1 MITSKHIHVWTLIAV
16 GIVTCFMCIFL
27 FKPDVLGIVP
37 AYYVPE
43 YAEKLFDKN
52 AVSTIDIQIDPK
64 EWENMLDNAL
74 QEEYVKCDV
83 VINGETIYNVGIRPK
98 GNTSLTQVVNDPTTD
113 RVSFKFEFDHYVK
126 GQTYYGLD
134 KLVVNNMYADATY
147 MKEYL
152 SYDLMDYM
160 GIKTPL
166 YAFTSITV
174 NGEPWGLYLALE
186 ALEESF
192 AIRNYGADYGKLYKP
207 ETMNMGGGGKMPNGG
222 DRPEMP
228 QGDKGGQM
236 PMPGGVEDKASQM
249 PTSGN
254 EGGQMP
260 TPSGVGG
267 EDSQVPMPNGI
278 EGGNGPIPMPSDV
291 ASEGSRASM
300 PNDVEGKGEQVSMP
314 NDAGDRQQIEAVTQ
328 ASQNA
333 SNKSNEE
340 DRQMAGNKPPEMP
353 SGEFPRGDFKDK
365 GQGMPMDR
373 DSGGSNLVYTDDNLE
388 SYETVFESAVF
399 ETSDEDKGRVVTALK
414 KLSLG
419 EELETYIN
427 VPEVL
432 KYFAANTI
440 LVNLD
445 SYLSNMQHN
454 YYLYEEKGQ
463 LSMLPWDYNLSFGTF
478 QGGSSTAVINFPIDT
493 PVSGVSLEDRPII
506 GKLLEVPEYKE
517 AYHNDLESAV
527 ASYFESGL
535 YEKRI
540 DQLDALI
547 DDYVKEDATAFYSY
561 DEYKASLPVL
571 KAFGALRAQSIR
583 GQLEGTIPST
593 TEAQKNEQEKLIQ
606 ADSINL
612 SLLGSQNNRENF
624 KR

>member
-1 MITSKHIHVWTLIAV
+1 MITSKHIHVWTLITV

-27 FKPDVLGIVP
+27 FKPEVLGIVP
-37 AYYVPE
+37 VTYVSE

-52 AVSTIDIQIDPK
+52 AVSTIDIQMDSE
-64 EWENMLDNAL
+64 EWHNMLDNAL

-98 GNTSLTQVVNDPTTD
+98 GNTSLTQVANDPNTD

-207 ETMNMGGGGKMPNGG
+207 ETMNMGGGGKMSNEG

-228 QGDKGGQM
+228 QGDKGGQIPM
-236 PMPGGVEDKASQM
+236 QNGVEGEGGKIPMPSEAEGESGQMPIPGGEGSEASQM
-249 PTSGN
+249 PTPGN
-254 EGGQMP
+254 EGSQMP
-260 TPSGVGG
+260 
-267 EDSQVPMPNGI
+267 
-278 EGGNGPIPMPSDV
+278 
-291 ASEGSRASM
+291 
-300 PNDVEGKGEQVSMP
+300 
-314 NDAGDRQQIEAVTQ
+314 
-328 ASQNA
+328 
-333 SNKSNEE
+333 
-340 DRQMAGNKPPEMP
+340 GNKPPEMP
-353 SGEFPRGDFKDK
+353 SGEFPREDFKDK

-399 ETSDEDKGRVVTALK
+399 KTSDEDKGRVVTALK

-493 PVSGVSLEDRPII
+493 PVSGVSLEERPII
-506 GKLLEVPEYKE
+506 GKLLEVSEYKE
-517 AYHNDLESAV
+517 AYHNDLESAI

-540 DQLDALI
+540 DQLDVLI
-547 DDYVKEDATAFYSY
+547 GDYVKEDATAFYSY
-561 DEYKASLPVL
+561 DEYRASLPVL
-571 KAFGALRAQSIR
+571 KAFGRLRAQSIR
-583 GQLEGTIPST
+583 GQLEGIIPST
-593 TEAQKNEQEKLIQ
+593 TETQKNEQEKLIQ

>member
-27 FKPDVLGIVP
+27 FKPEVLGIVP
-37 AYYVPE
+37 VPHVSE

-52 AVSTIDIQIDPK
+52 AVSTIDIQMDPK
-64 EWENMLDNAL
+64 EWQNMLDNAL

-98 GNTSLTQVVNDPTTD
+98 GNTSLTQVANDPNTD

-207 ETMNMGGGGKMPNGG
+207 ETMNMGGGGKMPNEG

-236 PMPGGVEDKASQM
+236 PIPGGEGGEASQM
-249 PTSGN
+249 PTPGN
-254 EGGQMP
+254 EGSQMP

-267 EDSQVPMPNGI
+267 EESQI
-278 EGGNGPIPMPSDV
+278 SMPS
-291 ASEGSRASM
+291 
-300 PNDVEGKGEQVSMP
+300 
-314 NDAGDRQQIEAVTQ
+314 
-328 ASQNA
+328 
-333 SNKSNEE
+333 EE
-340 DRQMAGNKPPEMP
+340 DRQMVGNKPPEMP
-353 SGEFPRGDFKDK
+353 SREFPREDFKDK

-388 SYETVFESAVF
+388 SYKTVFESAVF
-399 ETSDEDKGRVVTALK
+399 KTSDEDKGRVVTALK

-493 PVSGVSLEDRPII
+493 PVSGVSLEERPII
-506 GKLLEVPEYKE
+506 GKLLEVSEYKD
-517 AYHNDLESAV
+517 AYHNDLESAI

-547 DDYVKEDATAFYSY
+547 GDYVREDATAFYSY
-561 DEYKASLPVL
+561 DEYKASLTVL
-571 KAFGALRAQSIR
+571 KAFGRLRAQSIR

-593 TEAQKNEQEKLIQ
+593 TETQKNEQEKLIQ

>member
-1 MITSKHIHVWTLIAV
+1 MITSKHIHVWTLITV

-27 FKPDVLGIVP
+27 FKPEVLGIVP
-37 AYYVPE
+37 VTHVSE

-52 AVSTIDIQIDPK
+52 AVSTIDIQMDPE
-64 EWENMLDNAL
+64 EWQNMLDNAL

-98 GNTSLTQVVNDPTTD
+98 GNTSLTQVANDPNTD

-160 GIKTPL
+160 GIKMPL

-207 ETMNMGGGGKMPNGG
+207 ETMNMGGGGKVPNEG
-222 DRPEMP
+222 DRPEIP
-228 QGDKGGQM
+228 QGDKGGKIPMQNRMEGEDGKIPMPSEAEGESGQM
-236 PMPGGVEDKASQM
+236 PIPGGEGGEASQM
-249 PTSGN
+249 PTPGN
-254 EGGQMP
+254 EGSQMP
-260 TPSGVGG
+260 
-267 EDSQVPMPNGI
+267 
-278 EGGNGPIPMPSDV
+278 
-291 ASEGSRASM
+291 
-300 PNDVEGKGEQVSMP
+300 
-314 NDAGDRQQIEAVTQ
+314 
-328 ASQNA
+328 
-333 SNKSNEE
+333 
-340 DRQMAGNKPPEMP
+340 GNKPSEMP
-353 SGEFPRGDFKDK
+353 SGEFPREDFKDK

-399 ETSDEDKGRVVTALK
+399 KTSDEDKGRVVTALK

-463 LSMLPWDYNLSFGTF
+463 LSMLPWDYNLAFGTF

-493 PVSGVSLEDRPII
+493 PVSGVSLEERPII
-506 GKLLEVPEYKE
+506 GKLLEVSEYKE
-517 AYHNDLESAV
+517 AYHNDLESAI

-547 DDYVKEDATAFYSY
+547 GDYVREDATAFYSY

-571 KAFGALRAQSIR
+571 KAFGRLRAQSIR

-593 TEAQKNEQEKLIQ
+593 TETQKNEQEKLIQ

>member
-1 MITSKHIHVWTLIAV
+1 MITSKHIHVWTLITV

-27 FKPDVLGIVP
+27 FKPEVLGIVP
-37 AYYVPE
+37 VTYVSE

-52 AVSTIDIQIDPK
+52 AVSTIDIQMDPE
-64 EWENMLDNAL
+64 EWQNMLDNAL

-98 GNTSLTQVVNDPTTD
+98 GNTSLTQVANDPNTD

-207 ETMNMGGGGKMPNGG
+207 ETMNMGGGGKMPNEG

-228 QGDKGGQM
+228 QGDKGGQIPM
-236 PMPGGVEDKASQM
+236 QNGVEGEGGKIPMPSEAEGESGQMPIPGGEGSEASQM
-249 PTSGN
+249 PTPGN
-254 EGGQMP
+254 EGSQMP
-260 TPSGVGG
+260 
-267 EDSQVPMPNGI
+267 
-278 EGGNGPIPMPSDV
+278 
-291 ASEGSRASM
+291 
-300 PNDVEGKGEQVSMP
+300 
-314 NDAGDRQQIEAVTQ
+314 
-328 ASQNA
+328 
-333 SNKSNEE
+333 
-340 DRQMAGNKPPEMP
+340 GNKPPEMP
-353 SGEFPRGDFKDK
+353 SGEFPREDFKDK

-399 ETSDEDKGRVVTALK
+399 KTSDEDKGRVVTALK

-493 PVSGVSLEDRPII
+493 PVSGVSLEERPII
-506 GKLLEVPEYKE
+506 GKLLEVSEYKE
-517 AYHNDLESAV
+517 AYHNDLESAI

-547 DDYVKEDATAFYSY
+547 GDYVREDATAFYSY
-561 DEYKASLPVL
+561 DEYRASLPVL
-571 KAFGALRAQSIR
+571 KAFGRLRAQSIR
-583 GQLEGTIPST
+583 GQLEGIIPST
-593 TEAQKNEQEKLIQ
+593 TETQNNEQEKLIQ

>member
-27 FKPDVLGIVP
+27 FKPEVLGIVP
-37 AYYVPE
+37 VPHVSE

-52 AVSTIDIQIDPK
+52 AVSTIDIQMDPE
-64 EWENMLDNAL
+64 EWQNMLDNAL

-98 GNTSLTQVVNDPTTD
+98 GNTSLTQVANDPNTD

-174 NGEPWGLYLALE
+174 NGEPWDLYLALE

-207 ETMNMGGGGKMPNGG
+207 ETMNMGGGGKMPNEG

-228 QGDKGGQM
+228 QGDKGGQIPM
-236 PMPGGVEDKASQM
+236 QNGAEGEGGKIPMPSEAEGESGQMPIPGGEGGEASQM
-249 PTSGN
+249 PTPGN
-254 EGGQMP
+254 EGSQMP

-267 EDSQVPMPNGI
+267 EKSQI
-278 EGGNGPIPMPSDV
+278 SMPS
-291 ASEGSRASM
+291 
-300 PNDVEGKGEQVSMP
+300 
-314 NDAGDRQQIEAVTQ
+314 
-328 ASQNA
+328 
-333 SNKSNEE
+333 EE
-340 DRQMAGNKPPEMP
+340 DRQMVGNKPPEMP
-353 SGEFPRGDFKDK
+353 SREFPREDFKDK

-388 SYETVFESAVF
+388 SYKTVFESAVF
-399 ETSDEDKGRVVTALK
+399 KTSDEDKGRVVTALK

-493 PVSGVSLEDRPII
+493 PVSGVSLEERPII
-506 GKLLEVPEYKE
+506 GKLLEVSEYKD
-517 AYHNDLESAV
+517 AYHNDLESAI

-547 DDYVKEDATAFYSY
+547 GDYVREDATAFYSY
-561 DEYKASLPVL
+561 DEYKASLTVL
-571 KAFGALRAQSIR
+571 KAFGRLRAQSIR

-593 TEAQKNEQEKLIQ
+593 TETQKNEQEKLIQ

>member
-1 MITSKHIHVWTLIAV
+1 MITSKHIHVWTLITV

-27 FKPDVLGIVP
+27 FKPEVLGIVP
-37 AYYVPE
+37 VTHVSE

-52 AVSTIDIQIDPK
+52 AVSTIDIQMDPE
-64 EWENMLDNAL
+64 EWQNMLDNAL

-98 GNTSLTQVVNDPTTD
+98 GNTSLTQVANDPNTD

-207 ETMNMGGGGKMPNGG
+207 ETMNMGGGGKMPNEG

-228 QGDKGGQM
+228 QGDKGGQIPM
-236 PMPGGVEDKASQM
+236 QNGVEGEGGKIPMPSEAEGESGQMPIPGGEGGEASQM
-249 PTSGN
+249 PTPGN
-254 EGGQMP
+254 EGSQMP
-260 TPSGVGG
+260 
-267 EDSQVPMPNGI
+267 
-278 EGGNGPIPMPSDV
+278 
-291 ASEGSRASM
+291 
-300 PNDVEGKGEQVSMP
+300 
-314 NDAGDRQQIEAVTQ
+314 
-328 ASQNA
+328 
-333 SNKSNEE
+333 
-340 DRQMAGNKPPEMP
+340 GNKPPEMP
-353 SGEFPRGDFKDK
+353 SGEFPREDFKDK
-365 GQGMPMDR
+365 GQGIPMDR

-399 ETSDEDKGRVVTALK
+399 KTSDEDKGRVVTALK

-493 PVSGVSLEDRPII
+493 PVSGVSLEERPII
-506 GKLLEVPEYKE
+506 GKLLEVSEYKE
-517 AYHNDLESAV
+517 AYHNDLESAI

-540 DQLDALI
+540 DQLDVLI
-547 DDYVKEDATAFYSY
+547 GDYVREDATAFYSY
-561 DEYKASLPVL
+561 DEYRASLPVL
-571 KAFGALRAQSIR
+571 KAFGRLRAQSIR
-583 GQLEGTIPST
+583 GQLEGIIPST
-593 TEAQKNEQEKLIQ
+593 TETQKNEQEKLIQ

>member
-27 FKPDVLGIVP
+27 FKPEVLGIVP
-37 AYYVPE
+37 VPHVSE

-52 AVSTIDIQIDPK
+52 AVSTIDIQMDPE
-64 EWENMLDNAL
+64 EWQNMLDNAL

-98 GNTSLTQVVNDPTTD
+98 GNTSLTQVANDPNTD

-207 ETMNMGGGGKMPNGG
+207 ETMNMGGGGKMPNEG

-228 QGDKGGQM
+228 QGDKGGQI
-236 PMPGGVEDKASQM
+236 PMQNGAEG
-249 PTSGN
+249 
-254 EGGQMP
+254 EGGK
-260 TPSGVGG
+260 
-267 EDSQVPMPNGI
+267 
-278 EGGNGPIPMPSDV
+278 IPMPSEAEGESGQMPILGGEGGE
-291 ASEGSRASM
+291 ASQMSTPGNEGSQMPMPSGEESQISM
-300 PNDVEGKGEQVSMP
+300 PS
-314 NDAGDRQQIEAVTQ
+314 
-328 ASQNA
+328 
-333 SNKSNEE
+333 EE
-340 DRQMAGNKPPEMP
+340 DRQMVGNKPPEMP
-353 SGEFPRGDFKDK
+353 SREFPREDFKDK

-388 SYETVFESAVF
+388 SYKTVFESAVF
-399 ETSDEDKGRVVTALK
+399 KTSDEDKGRVVTALK

-493 PVSGVSLEDRPII
+493 PVSGVSLEERPII
-506 GKLLEVPEYKE
+506 GKLLEVSEYKD
-517 AYHNDLESAV
+517 AYHNDLESAI

-547 DDYVKEDATAFYSY
+547 GDYVREDATAFYSY
-561 DEYKASLPVL
+561 DEYKASLTVL
-571 KAFGALRAQSIR
+571 KAFGRLRAQSIR

-593 TEAQKNEQEKLIQ
+593 TETQKNEQEKLIQ

>member
-16 GIVTCFMCIFL
+16 GIVTCLMCIFL
-27 FKPDVLGIVP
+27 FKHEVLGIVP
-37 AYYVPE
+37 VTHVSE
-43 YAEKLFDKN
+43 YAEKLFDQN
-52 AVSTIDIQIDPK
+52 TVSTIDIQMDPK
-64 EWENMLDNAL
+64 EWQNMLDNAL

-98 GNTSLTQVVNDPTTD
+98 GNTSLTQVANDPNTD

-207 ETMNMGGGGKMPNGG
+207 ETMNMGGGGKMPNEG

-236 PMPGGVEDKASQM
+236 PIP
-249 PTSGN
+249 GN
-254 EGGQMP
+254 EGSQMP

-267 EDSQVPMPNGI
+267 EESQI
-278 EGGNGPIPMPSDV
+278 SMPS
-291 ASEGSRASM
+291 
-300 PNDVEGKGEQVSMP
+300 
-314 NDAGDRQQIEAVTQ
+314 
-328 ASQNA
+328 
-333 SNKSNEE
+333 EE
-340 DRQMAGNKPPEMP
+340 DRQMVGNKSPEMP
-353 SGEFPRGDFKDK
+353 SREFPREDFKDK

-388 SYETVFESAVF
+388 SYKTVFESAVF
-399 ETSDEDKGRVVTALK
+399 KTSDEDKGRVVTALK

-493 PVSGVSLEDRPII
+493 PVSGVSLEERPII
-506 GKLLEVPEYKE
+506 GKLLEVSEYKD
-517 AYHNDLESAV
+517 AYHNDLESAI

-547 DDYVKEDATAFYSY
+547 GDYVREDATAFYSY
-561 DEYKASLPVL
+561 DEYKASLTVL
-571 KAFGALRAQSIR
+571 KAFGRLRAQSIR

-593 TEAQKNEQEKLIQ
+593 TETQKNEQEKLIQ

>member
-1 MITSKHIHVWTLIAV
+1 MVTSKHIHVWTLIAV
-16 GIVTCFMCIFL
+16 GIVTCLMCIFL
-27 FKPDVLGIVP
+27 FKHEVLGIVP
-37 AYYVPE
+37 VTHVSE
-43 YAEKLFDKN
+43 YAEKLFDQN
-52 AVSTIDIQIDPK
+52 TVSTIDIQMDPE
-64 EWENMLDNAL
+64 EWQNMLDNAL

-98 GNTSLTQVVNDPTTD
+98 GNTSLTQVANDPNTD

-174 NGEPWGLYLALE
+174 NGDPWGLYLALE

-207 ETMNMGGGGKMPNGG
+207 ETMNMGGGGKMPNEG

-228 QGDKGGQM
+228 QGDKGGQIPM
-236 PMPGGVEDKASQM
+236 QNGAEGEGGKIPMPSEAEGESGQMPIPGGEGGEASQM
-249 PTSGN
+249 PTPGN
-254 EGGQMP
+254 EGSQM
-260 TPSGVGG
+260 
-267 EDSQVPMPNGI
+267 
-278 EGGNGPIPMPSDV
+278 PMPSGEE
-291 ASEGSRASM
+291 SQISM
-300 PNDVEGKGEQVSMP
+300 PS
-314 NDAGDRQQIEAVTQ
+314 
-328 ASQNA
+328 
-333 SNKSNEE
+333 EE
-340 DRQMAGNKPPEMP
+340 DRQMVGNKPPEMP
-353 SGEFPRGDFKDK
+353 SREFQREDFKDK

-399 ETSDEDKGRVVTALK
+399 KTSDEDKGRVVTALK

-493 PVSGVSLEDRPII
+493 PVSGVSLEERPII
-506 GKLLEVPEYKE
+506 GKLLEVSEYKE
-517 AYHNDLESAV
+517 AYHNDLESAI

-547 DDYVKEDATAFYSY
+547 GDYVREDATAFYSY

-571 KAFGALRAQSIR
+571 KAFGRLRAQSIR

-593 TEAQKNEQEKLIQ
+593 TETQKNEQEKLIQ

>member
-1 MITSKHIHVWTLIAV
+1 
-16 GIVTCFMCIFL
+16 
-27 FKPDVLGIVP
+27 
-37 AYYVPE
+37 
-43 YAEKLFDKN
+43 
-52 AVSTIDIQIDPK
+52 
-64 EWENMLDNAL
+64 MLDNAL
-74 QEEYVKCDV
+74 QEVNVKCDV

-98 GNTSLTQVVNDPTTD
+98 GNTSLTQVANDPNTD

-207 ETMNMGGGGKMPNGG
+207 ETMNMGGGGKMPNEG

-228 QGDKGGQM
+228 QGDKGGQIPM
-236 PMPGGVEDKASQM
+236 QNGAEGEGGKIPMPSEAEGESGQM
-249 PTSGN
+249 PIPGN
-254 EGGQMP
+254 EGSQMP

-267 EDSQVPMPNGI
+267 EESQI
-278 EGGNGPIPMPSDV
+278 SMPS
-291 ASEGSRASM
+291 
-300 PNDVEGKGEQVSMP
+300 
-314 NDAGDRQQIEAVTQ
+314 
-328 ASQNA
+328 
-333 SNKSNEE
+333 EE
-340 DRQMAGNKPPEMP
+340 DRQMVGNKPPEMP
-353 SGEFPRGDFKDK
+353 SREFPREDFKDK

-388 SYETVFESAVF
+388 SYKTVFESAVF
-399 ETSDEDKGRVVTALK
+399 KTSDEDKGRVVTALK

-493 PVSGVSLEDRPII
+493 PVSGVSLEERPII
-506 GKLLEVPEYKE
+506 GKLLEVSEYKD
-517 AYHNDLESAV
+517 AYHNDLESAI

-547 DDYVKEDATAFYSY
+547 GDYVREDATAFYSY
-561 DEYKASLPVL
+561 DEYKASLTVL
-571 KAFGALRAQSIR
+571 KAFGRLRAQSIR

-593 TEAQKNEQEKLIQ
+593 TETQKNEQEKLIQ

>member
-1 MITSKHIHVWTLIAV
+1 MITSKHIHVWTLITV

-27 FKPDVLGIVP
+27 FKPEVLGIVP
-37 AYYVPE
+37 VTHVSK

-52 AVSTIDIQIDPK
+52 AVSTIDIQMDPE
-64 EWENMLDNAL
+64 EWQNMLDNAL

-98 GNTSLTQVVNDPTTD
+98 GNTSLTQVANDPNTD

-160 GIKTPL
+160 GIKMPL

-174 NGEPWGLYLALE
+174 NGESWGLYLALE

-207 ETMNMGGGGKMPNGG
+207 ETMNMGGGGKVPNEG
-222 DRPEMP
+222 DKPEIP
-228 QGDKGGQM
+228 QGDKGGQI
-236 PMPGGVEDKASQM
+236 PMPNGMEGEGGKIPMPSEAEGESGQMPIPGGEGGEASQM
-249 PTSGN
+249 PTPGN
-254 EGGQMP
+254 EGSQMP
-260 TPSGVGG
+260 
-267 EDSQVPMPNGI
+267 
-278 EGGNGPIPMPSDV
+278 
-291 ASEGSRASM
+291 
-300 PNDVEGKGEQVSMP
+300 
-314 NDAGDRQQIEAVTQ
+314 
-328 ASQNA
+328 
-333 SNKSNEE
+333 
-340 DRQMAGNKPPEMP
+340 GNKPSEMP
-353 SGEFPRGDFKDK
+353 SGEFPREDFKDK

-399 ETSDEDKGRVVTALK
+399 KTSDEDKGRVVTALK

-493 PVSGVSLEDRPII
+493 PVSGVSLEERPII
-506 GKLLEVPEYKE
+506 GKLLEVSEYKE
-517 AYHNDLESAV
+517 AYHNDLESAI

-547 DDYVKEDATAFYSY
+547 GDYVREDATAFYSY

-571 KAFGALRAQSIR
+571 KAFGRLRAQSIR

-593 TEAQKNEQEKLIQ
+593 TETQNNEQEKLIQ

>member
-27 FKPDVLGIVP
+27 FKPEVLGIVP
-37 AYYVPE
+37 VPHVSE

-52 AVSTIDIQIDPK
+52 AVSTIDIQMDPK
-64 EWENMLDNAL
+64 EWQNMLDNAL

-98 GNTSLTQVVNDPTTD
+98 GNTSLTQVANDPNTD

-207 ETMNMGGGGKMPNGG
+207 ETMNMGGGGKMPNEG

-228 QGDKGGQM
+228 QGDKGGQIPM
-236 PMPGGVEDKASQM
+236 QNGAEGEGGKIPMPSEAEGESGQMPIPGGEGGEASQM
-249 PTSGN
+249 PTPGN
-254 EGGQMP
+254 EGSQMP

-267 EDSQVPMPNGI
+267 EESQI
-278 EGGNGPIPMPSDV
+278 SMPS
-291 ASEGSRASM
+291 
-300 PNDVEGKGEQVSMP
+300 
-314 NDAGDRQQIEAVTQ
+314 
-328 ASQNA
+328 
-333 SNKSNEE
+333 EE
-340 DRQMAGNKPPEMP
+340 DRQMVGNKPPEMP
-353 SGEFPRGDFKDK
+353 SREFPREDFKDK

-373 DSGGSNLVYTDDNLE
+373 DSGGSNLVYTGDNLE
-388 SYETVFESAVF
+388 SYKTVFESAVF
-399 ETSDEDKGRVVTALK
+399 KTSDEDKGRVVTALK

-493 PVSGVSLEDRPII
+493 PVSGVSLEERPII
-506 GKLLEVPEYKE
+506 GKLLEVSEYKD
-517 AYHNDLESAV
+517 AYHNDLESAI

-547 DDYVKEDATAFYSY
+547 GDYVREDATAFYSY
-561 DEYKASLPVL
+561 DEYKASLTVL
-571 KAFGALRAQSIR
+571 KAFGRLRAQSIR

-593 TEAQKNEQEKLIQ
+593 TETQKNEQEKLIQ

>member
-1 MITSKHIHVWTLIAV
+1 MITSKHIHVWTLITV

-27 FKPDVLGIVP
+27 FKPEVLGIVP
-37 AYYVPE
+37 VTHVSE

-52 AVSTIDIQIDPK
+52 AVSTIDIQMDPE
-64 EWENMLDNAL
+64 EWQNMLDNAL

-98 GNTSLTQVVNDPTTD
+98 GNTSLTQVANDPNTD

-207 ETMNMGGGGKMPNGG
+207 ETMNMGGGGKMPNEG

-228 QGDKGGQM
+228 QGDKGGQIPM
-236 PMPGGVEDKASQM
+236 QNGVDGEGGKIPMPSEAEGESGQMPIPGGEGGEASQM
-249 PTSGN
+249 PTPGN
-254 EGGQMP
+254 EGSQMP
-260 TPSGVGG
+260 
-267 EDSQVPMPNGI
+267 
-278 EGGNGPIPMPSDV
+278 
-291 ASEGSRASM
+291 
-300 PNDVEGKGEQVSMP
+300 
-314 NDAGDRQQIEAVTQ
+314 
-328 ASQNA
+328 
-333 SNKSNEE
+333 
-340 DRQMAGNKPPEMP
+340 GNKPPEMP
-353 SGEFPRGDFKDK
+353 SGEFPREDFKDK
-365 GQGMPMDR
+365 GQGIPMDR

-399 ETSDEDKGRVVTALK
+399 KTSDEDKGRVVTALK

-493 PVSGVSLEDRPII
+493 PVSGVSLEERPII
-506 GKLLEVPEYKE
+506 GKLLEVSEYKE
-517 AYHNDLESAV
+517 AYHNDLESAI

-540 DQLDALI
+540 HQLDALI
-547 DDYVKEDATAFYSY
+547 GDYVREDATAFYSY

-571 KAFGALRAQSIR
+571 KAFGRLRAQSIR

-593 TEAQKNEQEKLIQ
+593 TETQKNEQEKLIQ

>member
-27 FKPDVLGIVP
+27 FKPEVLGIVP
-37 AYYVPE
+37 VPHVSE

-52 AVSTIDIQIDPK
+52 AVSTIDIQMDPE
-64 EWENMLDNAL
+64 EWQNMLDNAL

-98 GNTSLTQVVNDPTTD
+98 GNTSLTQVANDPNTD

-207 ETMNMGGGGKMPNGG
+207 ETMNMGGGGKMPNEG

-236 PMPGGVEDKASQM
+236 PIP
-249 PTSGN
+249 GN
-254 EGGQMP
+254 EGSQMP

-267 EDSQVPMPNGI
+267 EESQI
-278 EGGNGPIPMPSDV
+278 SMPS
-291 ASEGSRASM
+291 
-300 PNDVEGKGEQVSMP
+300 
-314 NDAGDRQQIEAVTQ
+314 
-328 ASQNA
+328 
-333 SNKSNEE
+333 EE
-340 DRQMAGNKPPEMP
+340 DRQMVGNKPPEMP
-353 SGEFPRGDFKDK
+353 SREFPREDFKDK

-388 SYETVFESAVF
+388 SYKTVFESAVF
-399 ETSDEDKGRVVTALK
+399 KTSDEDKGRVVTALK

-493 PVSGVSLEDRPII
+493 PVSGVSLEERPII
-506 GKLLEVPEYKE
+506 GKLLEVSEYKD
-517 AYHNDLESAV
+517 AYHNDLESAI

-547 DDYVKEDATAFYSY
+547 GDYVREDATAFYSY
-561 DEYKASLPVL
+561 DEYKASLTVL
-571 KAFGALRAQSIR
+571 KAFGRLRAQSIR

-593 TEAQKNEQEKLIQ
+593 TETQKNEQEKLIQ

>member
-1 MITSKHIHVWTLIAV
+1 MITSKHIHVWTLITV

-27 FKPDVLGIVP
+27 FKPEVLGIVP
-37 AYYVPE
+37 VTHVSK

-52 AVSTIDIQIDPK
+52 AVSTIDIQMDPE
-64 EWENMLDNAL
+64 EWQNMLDNAL

-98 GNTSLTQVVNDPTTD
+98 GNTSLTQVANDPNTD

-160 GIKTPL
+160 GIKMPL

-174 NGEPWGLYLALE
+174 NGESWGLYLALE

-207 ETMNMGGGGKMPNGG
+207 ETMNMGGGGKVPNEG
-222 DRPEMP
+222 DKPEIP
-228 QGDKGGQM
+228 QGDKGGQI
-236 PMPGGVEDKASQM
+236 PMPNGMEGEGGKIPMPSEAEGESGQMPIPGGEGGEASQM
-249 PTSGN
+249 PTPGN
-254 EGGQMP
+254 EGSQMP
-260 TPSGVGG
+260 
-267 EDSQVPMPNGI
+267 
-278 EGGNGPIPMPSDV
+278 
-291 ASEGSRASM
+291 
-300 PNDVEGKGEQVSMP
+300 
-314 NDAGDRQQIEAVTQ
+314 
-328 ASQNA
+328 
-333 SNKSNEE
+333 
-340 DRQMAGNKPPEMP
+340 GNKPPEMP
-353 SGEFPRGDFKDK
+353 SGEFPREDFKDK

-399 ETSDEDKGRVVTALK
+399 KTSDEDKGRVVTALK

-493 PVSGVSLEDRPII
+493 PVSGVSLEERPII
-506 GKLLEVPEYKE
+506 GKLLEVSEYKE
-517 AYHNDLESAV
+517 AYHNDLESAI

-547 DDYVKEDATAFYSY
+547 GDYVREDATAFYSY

-571 KAFGALRAQSIR
+571 KAFGRLRAQSIR

-593 TEAQKNEQEKLIQ
+593 TETQKNEQEKLIQ

>member
-1 MITSKHIHVWTLIAV
+1 MITSKHIHVWTLITV

-27 FKPDVLGIVP
+27 FKPEVLGIVP
-37 AYYVPE
+37 VTHVSE
-43 YAEKLFDKN
+43 YTEKLFDKN
-52 AVSTIDIQIDPK
+52 AVSTIDIQMDPE
-64 EWENMLDNAL
+64 EWQNMLDNAL

-98 GNTSLTQVVNDPTTD
+98 GNTSLTQVANDPNTD

-207 ETMNMGGGGKMPNGG
+207 ETMNMGGGGKMPNEG

-228 QGDKGGQM
+228 QGDKGGQIPM
-236 PMPGGVEDKASQM
+236 QNGVEGEGGKIPMPSEAEGESGQMPIPGGEGSEASQM
-249 PTSGN
+249 PTPGN
-254 EGGQMP
+254 EGSQMP
-260 TPSGVGG
+260 
-267 EDSQVPMPNGI
+267 
-278 EGGNGPIPMPSDV
+278 
-291 ASEGSRASM
+291 
-300 PNDVEGKGEQVSMP
+300 
-314 NDAGDRQQIEAVTQ
+314 
-328 ASQNA
+328 
-333 SNKSNEE
+333 
-340 DRQMAGNKPPEMP
+340 GNKPPEMP
-353 SGEFPRGDFKDK
+353 SGEFPREDFKDK
-365 GQGMPMDR
+365 GQGIPMDR

-399 ETSDEDKGRVVTALK
+399 KTSDEDKGRVVTALK

-493 PVSGVSLEDRPII
+493 PVSGVSLEERPII
-506 GKLLEVPEYKE
+506 GKLLEVSEYKE
-517 AYHNDLESAV
+517 AYHNDLESAI

-540 DQLDALI
+540 DQLDVLI
-547 DDYVKEDATAFYSY
+547 GDYVREDATAFYSY
-561 DEYKASLPVL
+561 DEYRASLPVL
-571 KAFGALRAQSIR
+571 KAFGRLRAQSIR
-583 GQLEGTIPST
+583 GQLEGIIPST
-593 TEAQKNEQEKLIQ
+593 TETQKNEQEKLIQ

>member
-1 MITSKHIHVWTLIAV
+1 MITSKHIHVWTLITV

-27 FKPDVLGIVP
+27 FKPEVLGIVP
-37 AYYVPE
+37 VPHVSE

-52 AVSTIDIQIDPK
+52 AVSTIDIQMDPE
-64 EWENMLDNAL
+64 EWQNMLDNAL

-98 GNTSLTQVVNDPTTD
+98 GNTSLTQVANDPNTD

-207 ETMNMGGGGKMPNGG
+207 ETMNMGGGGKMPNEG

-228 QGDKGGQM
+228 QGDKGGQIPM
-236 PMPGGVEDKASQM
+236 QNGVEGEGGKIPMPSEAEGESGQMPIPGGEGGEASQM
-249 PTSGN
+249 PTPGN
-254 EGGQMP
+254 EGSQMP
-260 TPSGVGG
+260 
-267 EDSQVPMPNGI
+267 
-278 EGGNGPIPMPSDV
+278 
-291 ASEGSRASM
+291 
-300 PNDVEGKGEQVSMP
+300 
-314 NDAGDRQQIEAVTQ
+314 
-328 ASQNA
+328 
-333 SNKSNEE
+333 
-340 DRQMAGNKPPEMP
+340 GNKPPEMP
-353 SGEFPRGDFKDK
+353 SGEFPREDFKDK
-365 GQGMPMDR
+365 GQGIPMDR

-399 ETSDEDKGRVVTALK
+399 KTSDEDKGRVVTALK

-493 PVSGVSLEDRPII
+493 PVSGVSLEERPII
-506 GKLLEVPEYKE
+506 GKLLEVSEYKE
-517 AYHNDLESAV
+517 AYHNDLESAI

-547 DDYVKEDATAFYSY
+547 GDYVREDATAFYSY
-561 DEYKASLPVL
+561 DEYRASLPVL
-571 KAFGALRAQSIR
+571 KAFGRLRAQSIR
-583 GQLEGTIPST
+583 GQLEGIIPST
-593 TEAQKNEQEKLIQ
+593 TETQKNEQEKLIQ

>member
-16 GIVTCFMCIFL
+16 GIVTCLMCIFL
-27 FKPDVLGIVP
+27 FKHEVLGIVP
-37 AYYVPE
+37 VTHVSE
-43 YAEKLFDKN
+43 YAEKLFDQN
-52 AVSTIDIQIDPK
+52 TVSTIDIQMDPK
-64 EWENMLDNAL
+64 EWQNMLDNAL

-98 GNTSLTQVVNDPTTD
+98 GNTSLTQVANDPNTD

-207 ETMNMGGGGKMPNGG
+207 ETMNMGGGGKMPNEG

-228 QGDKGGQM
+228 QGDKGGQIPM
-236 PMPGGVEDKASQM
+236 QNGAEGEGGKIPMPSEAEGESGQM
-249 PTSGN
+249 PIPGN
-254 EGGQMP
+254 EGSQMP

-267 EDSQVPMPNGI
+267 EESQI
-278 EGGNGPIPMPSDV
+278 SMPS
-291 ASEGSRASM
+291 
-300 PNDVEGKGEQVSMP
+300 
-314 NDAGDRQQIEAVTQ
+314 
-328 ASQNA
+328 
-333 SNKSNEE
+333 EE
-340 DRQMAGNKPPEMP
+340 DRQMVGNKPPEMP
-353 SGEFPRGDFKDK
+353 SREFPREDFKDK

-388 SYETVFESAVF
+388 SYKTVFESAVF
-399 ETSDEDKGRVVTALK
+399 KTSDEDKGRVVTALK

-493 PVSGVSLEDRPII
+493 PVSGVSLEERPII
-506 GKLLEVPEYKE
+506 GKLLEVSEYKD
-517 AYHNDLESAV
+517 AYHNDLESAI

-547 DDYVKEDATAFYSY
+547 GDYVREDATAFYSY
-561 DEYKASLPVL
+561 DEYKASLTVL
-571 KAFGALRAQSIR
+571 KAFGRLRAQSIR

-593 TEAQKNEQEKLIQ
+593 TETQKNEQEKLIQ

>member
-1 MITSKHIHVWTLIAV
+1 MITSKHIHVWTLITV

-27 FKPDVLGIVP
+27 FKREVLGIVP
-37 AYYVPE
+37 VTHVSE

-52 AVSTIDIQIDPK
+52 AVSTIDIQMDPE
-64 EWENMLDNAL
+64 EWQNMLDNAL

-98 GNTSLTQVVNDPTTD
+98 GNTSLTQVANDPNTD

-207 ETMNMGGGGKMPNGG
+207 ETMNMGGGGKMPNEG

-228 QGDKGGQM
+228 QGDKGGQIPM
-236 PMPGGVEDKASQM
+236 QNGVEGEGGKIPMPSEA
-249 PTSGN
+249 
-254 EGGQMP
+254 EGESGQMP
-260 TPSGVGG
+260 TP
-267 EDSQVPMPNGI
+267 
-278 EGGNGPIPMPSDV
+278 GN
-291 ASEGSRASM
+291 EGSQM
-300 PNDVEGKGEQVSMP
+300 P
-314 NDAGDRQQIEAVTQ
+314 
-328 ASQNA
+328 
-333 SNKSNEE
+333 
-340 DRQMAGNKPPEMP
+340 GNKPPEMP
-353 SGEFPRGDFKDK
+353 SGEFTREDFKDK

-399 ETSDEDKGRVVTALK
+399 KTSDEDKGRVVTALK

-493 PVSGVSLEDRPII
+493 PVSGVSLEERPII
-506 GKLLEVPEYKE
+506 GKLLEVSEYKE
-517 AYHNDLESAV
+517 AYHNDLESAI

-547 DDYVKEDATAFYSY
+547 GDYVREDATAFYSY
-561 DEYKASLPVL
+561 DEYRASLPVL
-571 KAFGALRAQSIR
+571 KAFGRLRAQSIR
-583 GQLEGTIPST
+583 GQLEGIIPST
-593 TEAQKNEQEKLIQ
+593 TETQKNEQEKLIQ

>member
-16 GIVTCFMCIFL
+16 GIVTCLMCIFL
-27 FKPDVLGIVP
+27 FKHEVLGIVP
-37 AYYVPE
+37 VTHVSE
-43 YAEKLFDKN
+43 YAEKLFDQN
-52 AVSTIDIQIDPK
+52 TVSTIDIQMDPK
-64 EWENMLDNAL
+64 EWQNMLDNAL

-83 VINGETIYNVGIRPK
+83 VINGEKIYNVGIRPK
-98 GNTSLTQVVNDPTTD
+98 GNTSLTQVANDPNTD

-207 ETMNMGGGGKMPNGG
+207 ETMNMGGGGKMPNEG

-228 QGDKGGQM
+228 QGDKGGQIPM
-236 PMPGGVEDKASQM
+236 QNGAEGEGGKIPMPSEAEGESGQM
-249 PTSGN
+249 PIPGN
-254 EGGQMP
+254 EGSQMP

-267 EDSQVPMPNGI
+267 EESQI
-278 EGGNGPIPMPSDV
+278 SMPS
-291 ASEGSRASM
+291 
-300 PNDVEGKGEQVSMP
+300 
-314 NDAGDRQQIEAVTQ
+314 
-328 ASQNA
+328 
-333 SNKSNEE
+333 EE
-340 DRQMAGNKPPEMP
+340 DRQMVGNKPPEMP
-353 SGEFPRGDFKDK
+353 SREFPREDFKDK

-388 SYETVFESAVF
+388 SYKTVFESAVF
-399 ETSDEDKGRVVTALK
+399 KTSDEDKGRVVTALK

-493 PVSGVSLEDRPII
+493 PVSGVSLEERPII
-506 GKLLEVPEYKE
+506 GKLLEVSEYKD
-517 AYHNDLESAV
+517 AYHNDLESAI

-547 DDYVKEDATAFYSY
+547 GDYVREDATAFYSY
-561 DEYKASLPVL
+561 DEYKASLTVL
-571 KAFGALRAQSIR
+571 KAFGRLRAQSIR
-583 GQLEGTIPST
+583 GQLECTIPST
-593 TEAQKNEQEKLIQ
+593 TETQKNEQEKLIQ

>member
-1 MITSKHIHVWTLIAV
+1 MITSKHIHVWTLITV

-27 FKPDVLGIVP
+27 FKPEVLGIVP
-37 AYYVPE
+37 VTHVSE

-52 AVSTIDIQIDPK
+52 AVSTIDIQMDPE
-64 EWENMLDNAL
+64 EWQNMLDNAL

-98 GNTSLTQVVNDPTTD
+98 GNTSLTQVANDPNTD

-207 ETMNMGGGGKMPNGG
+207 ETMNMGGGGKMPNEG

-228 QGDKGGQM
+228 QGDKGGQIPM
-236 PMPGGVEDKASQM
+236 QNGVEGEGGEIPMPSEAEGESGQMPIPGGEGGEASQM
-249 PTSGN
+249 PTPGN
-254 EGGQMP
+254 EGSQMP
-260 TPSGVGG
+260 
-267 EDSQVPMPNGI
+267 
-278 EGGNGPIPMPSDV
+278 
-291 ASEGSRASM
+291 
-300 PNDVEGKGEQVSMP
+300 
-314 NDAGDRQQIEAVTQ
+314 
-328 ASQNA
+328 
-333 SNKSNEE
+333 
-340 DRQMAGNKPPEMP
+340 GNKPSEMP
-353 SGEFPRGDFKDK
+353 SGEFTREDFKDK

-399 ETSDEDKGRVVTALK
+399 KTSDEDKGRVVTALK

-493 PVSGVSLEDRPII
+493 PVSGVSLEERPII
-506 GKLLEVPEYKE
+506 GKLLEVSEYKE
-517 AYHNDLESAV
+517 AYHNDLESAI

-547 DDYVKEDATAFYSY
+547 GDYVREDATAFYSY

-571 KAFGALRAQSIR
+571 KAFGRLRAQSIR

-593 TEAQKNEQEKLIQ
+593 TETQKNEQEKLIQ

>member
-27 FKPDVLGIVP
+27 FKPEVLGIVP
-37 AYYVPE
+37 VPHVSE

-52 AVSTIDIQIDPK
+52 AVSTIDIQMDPE
-64 EWENMLDNAL
+64 EWQNMLDNAL

-98 GNTSLTQVVNDPTTD
+98 GNTSLTQVANDPNTD

-207 ETMNMGGGGKMPNGG
+207 ETMNMGGGGKMPNEG

-228 QGDKGGQM
+228 QGDKGGQIPM
-236 PMPGGVEDKASQM
+236 QNGAEGEGGKIPMPSEAEGESGQM
-249 PTSGN
+249 PIPGN
-254 EGGQMP
+254 EGSQMP

-267 EDSQVPMPNGI
+267 EESQI
-278 EGGNGPIPMPSDV
+278 SMPS
-291 ASEGSRASM
+291 
-300 PNDVEGKGEQVSMP
+300 
-314 NDAGDRQQIEAVTQ
+314 
-328 ASQNA
+328 
-333 SNKSNEE
+333 EE
-340 DRQMAGNKPPEMP
+340 DRQMVGNKPPEMP
-353 SGEFPRGDFKDK
+353 SREFPREDFKDK

-388 SYETVFESAVF
+388 SYKTVFESAVF
-399 ETSDEDKGRVVTALK
+399 KTSDEDKGRVVTALK

-493 PVSGVSLEDRPII
+493 PVSGVSLEERPII
-506 GKLLEVPEYKE
+506 GKLLEVSEYKD
-517 AYHNDLESAV
+517 AYHNDLESAI

-547 DDYVKEDATAFYSY
+547 GDYVREDATAFYSY
-561 DEYKASLPVL
+561 DEYKASLTVL
-571 KAFGALRAQSIR
+571 KAFGRLRAQSIR

-593 TEAQKNEQEKLIQ
+593 TETQKNEQEKLIQ

>member
-27 FKPDVLGIVP
+27 FKPEVLGIVP
-37 AYYVPE
+37 VTYVYE

-52 AVSTIDIQIDPK
+52 AVSTIDIQMDPE
-64 EWENMLDNAL
+64 EWQNMLDNAL

-98 GNTSLTQVVNDPTTD
+98 GNTSLTQVANDPNTD

-134 KLVVNNMYADATY
+134 KLVVNNTYADATY

-207 ETMNMGGGGKMPNGG
+207 ETMDMGGGGKMPNEG
-222 DRPEMP
+222 DRPERP
-228 QGDKGGQM
+228 QGDKGGQI
-236 PMPGGVEDKASQM
+236 PMPNGMEGEGGKIPVPSESEGESGQMPIPGGEGGEASQM
-249 PTSGN
+249 STPGN
-254 EGGQMP
+254 EGSQMP

-267 EDSQVPMPNGI
+267 EESQI
-278 EGGNGPIPMPSDV
+278 SMPS
-291 ASEGSRASM
+291 
-300 PNDVEGKGEQVSMP
+300 
-314 NDAGDRQQIEAVTQ
+314 
-328 ASQNA
+328 
-333 SNKSNEE
+333 EE

-353 SGEFPRGDFKDK
+353 SGEFPREDFKDK

-399 ETSDEDKGRVVTALK
+399 KTSDEDKGRVVTALK

-493 PVSGVSLEDRPII
+493 PVSGVSLEERPII
-506 GKLLEVPEYKE
+506 GKLLEVSEYKE
-517 AYHNDLESAV
+517 AYHNDLESAI

-547 DDYVKEDATAFYSY
+547 GDYVREDATAFYSY

-571 KAFGALRAQSIR
+571 KAFGRLRAQSIR
-583 GQLEGTIPST
+583 GQLEGSIPST
-593 TEAQKNEQEKLIQ
+593 TETQKNEQEKLIQ

>member
-27 FKPDVLGIVP
+27 FKPEVLGIVP
-37 AYYVPE
+37 VTYVSE

-52 AVSTIDIQIDPK
+52 AVSTIDIQMDPE
-64 EWENMLDNAL
+64 EWQNMLDNAL

-98 GNTSLTQVVNDPTTD
+98 GNTSLTQVANDPNTD

-134 KLVVNNMYADATY
+134 KLVVNNTYADATY

-207 ETMNMGGGGKMPNGG
+207 ETMDMGGGGKMPNEG
-222 DRPEMP
+222 DRPERP
-228 QGDKGGQM
+228 QGDKGGQI
-236 PMPGGVEDKASQM
+236 PMPNGMEGEGGKIPVPSESEGESGQMPIPGGEGGEASQM
-249 PTSGN
+249 STPGN
-254 EGGQMP
+254 EGSQMP

-267 EDSQVPMPNGI
+267 EESQI
-278 EGGNGPIPMPSDV
+278 SMPS
-291 ASEGSRASM
+291 
-300 PNDVEGKGEQVSMP
+300 
-314 NDAGDRQQIEAVTQ
+314 
-328 ASQNA
+328 
-333 SNKSNEE
+333 EE

-353 SGEFPRGDFKDK
+353 SGEFPREDFKDK

-399 ETSDEDKGRVVTALK
+399 KTSDEDKGRVVTALK

-493 PVSGVSLEDRPII
+493 PVSGVSLEERPII
-506 GKLLEVPEYKE
+506 GKLLEVSEYKE
-517 AYHNDLESAV
+517 AYHNDLESAI

-547 DDYVKEDATAFYSY
+547 GDYVREDATAFYSY

-571 KAFGALRAQSIR
+571 KAFGRLRAQSIR
-583 GQLEGTIPST
+583 GQLEGSIPST
-593 TEAQKNEQEKLIQ
+593 TETQKNEQEKLIQ

>member
-27 FKPDVLGIVP
+27 FKPEVLGIVP
-37 AYYVPE
+37 VPHVSE

-52 AVSTIDIQIDPK
+52 AVSTIDIQMDPE
-64 EWENMLDNAL
+64 EWQNMLDNAL

-98 GNTSLTQVVNDPTTD
+98 GNTSLTQVANDPNTD

-207 ETMNMGGGGKMPNGG
+207 ETMNMGGGGKMPNEG

-228 QGDKGGQM
+228 QGDKGGQIPM
-236 PMPGGVEDKASQM
+236 QNGAEGEGGKIPMPSEAEGESGQMPIPGGEGGEASQM
-249 PTSGN
+249 PTPGN
-254 EGGQMP
+254 EGSQMP

-267 EDSQVPMPNGI
+267 EKSQI
-278 EGGNGPIPMPSDV
+278 SMPS
-291 ASEGSRASM
+291 
-300 PNDVEGKGEQVSMP
+300 
-314 NDAGDRQQIEAVTQ
+314 
-328 ASQNA
+328 
-333 SNKSNEE
+333 EE
-340 DRQMAGNKPPEMP
+340 DRQMVGNKPPEMP
-353 SGEFPRGDFKDK
+353 SREFPREDFKDK

-388 SYETVFESAVF
+388 SYKTVFESAVF
-399 ETSDEDKGRVVTALK
+399 KTSDEDKGRVVTALK

-493 PVSGVSLEDRPII
+493 PVSGVSLEERPII
-506 GKLLEVPEYKE
+506 GKLLEVSEYKD
-517 AYHNDLESAV
+517 AYHNDLESAI

-547 DDYVKEDATAFYSY
+547 GDYVREDATAFYSY
-561 DEYKASLPVL
+561 DEYKASLTVL
-571 KAFGALRAQSIR
+571 KAFGRLRAQSIR

-593 TEAQKNEQEKLIQ
+593 TETQKNEQEKLIQ

>member
-1 MITSKHIHVWTLIAV
+1 MITSKHIHVWTLITV

-27 FKPDVLGIVP
+27 FKPEVLGIVP
-37 AYYVPE
+37 VTYVSE

-52 AVSTIDIQIDPK
+52 AVSTIDIQMDPE
-64 EWENMLDNAL
+64 EWHNMLDNAL

-98 GNTSLTQVVNDPTTD
+98 GNTSLTQVANDPNTD

-207 ETMNMGGGGKMPNGG
+207 ETMNMGGGGKMPNEG

-228 QGDKGGQM
+228 QGDKGGQIPM
-236 PMPGGVEDKASQM
+236 QNGVEGEGGKIPMPSEAEGESGQMPIPGGEGSEASQM
-249 PTSGN
+249 PTPGN
-254 EGGQMP
+254 EGSQMP
-260 TPSGVGG
+260 
-267 EDSQVPMPNGI
+267 
-278 EGGNGPIPMPSDV
+278 
-291 ASEGSRASM
+291 
-300 PNDVEGKGEQVSMP
+300 
-314 NDAGDRQQIEAVTQ
+314 
-328 ASQNA
+328 
-333 SNKSNEE
+333 
-340 DRQMAGNKPPEMP
+340 GNKPPEMP
-353 SGEFPRGDFKDK
+353 SGEFPREDFKDK

-399 ETSDEDKGRVVTALK
+399 KTSDEDKGRVVTALK

-493 PVSGVSLEDRPII
+493 PVSGVSLEERPII
-506 GKLLEVPEYKE
+506 GKLLEVSEYKE
-517 AYHNDLESAV
+517 AYHNDLESAI

-547 DDYVKEDATAFYSY
+547 GDYVREDATAFYSY

-571 KAFGALRAQSIR
+571 KAFGTLRAQSIR

-593 TEAQKNEQEKLIQ
+593 TETQKNEQEKLIQ